1 MKRLIRKA
9 ESENNYLDSI
19 REKVMNEPE
28 NNTNMT
34 LLSNLDAAEV
44 RHDKCVVCGE
54 KSLVKVNG
62 MKLCKNCGT
71 FYKIVEDKV
80 YLINE

>member
-9 ESENNYLDSI
+9 ESEGNYLDSI
-19 REKVMNEPE
+19 REKVINELE
-28 NNTNMT
+28 NTTNMT
-34 LLSNLDAAEV
+34 LLNNLDAAEV
-44 RHDKCVVCGE
+44 RHDKCIVCDE
-54 KSLVKVNG
+54 KYLVKING

-71 FYKIVEDKV
+71 FYKIIEDKV